1 MTAEQV
7 AALGPAFTEYLRHF
21 RPCFVTSNTFAH
33 LGTYCRGLLSDLDRK
48 SVEPIALAAGS
59 AVRTLQEF
67 LTHHV
72 WDHDALLARIQRR
85 IVTDHLPAPGPG
97 QRRGDDDDDELGVIG
112 LIDETSVPKKGDKT
126 PGVQRQYCGALGKLE
141 NCIVTVHLAVKH
153 GPFLAML
160 DSDLFLPEQSWDLDR
175 RRCREAHVPDDIT
188 YRPKWLIALEQLE
201 RATANGVRFDWL
213 VFDEGYGGK
222 PEFLRLLDER
232 GQHYVAEVPRN
243 FMCWPTLPKYD
254 SLQAPFAA
262 KRVDNAATW
271 GKPFLR
277 QEGQAVQLDR
287 QTLGPQTWNVKAAQV
302 YLQREDGRPTDR
314 TYWLIVARNLQTDET
329 KYFISNAPPQTK
341 LLTLLKVAFS
351 RWGVEH
357 AFRLVKSEIGFGHFE
372 GRSWRGL
379 LRHMIL
385 CQAVMLFVAEQT
397 TRLRGEKPEAR
408 VDVDDG
414 TDGAGAE
421 RGLPA
426 LAEASARV
434 IIGSGARR
442 LGHPLSPGP
451 QRGRQTLADSVGAKA
466 EVAL

>member
-7 AALGPAFTEYLRHF
+7 AELGPAFTDYLRGF

-85 IVTDHLPAPGPG
+85 IVTEHLPAPES
-97 QRRGDDDDDELGVIG
+97 RADDELGVVG

-126 PGVQRQYCGALGKLE
+126 PGVQRQYCGALGKVE

-153 GPFLAML
+153 GSFLALL

-175 RRCREAHVPDDIT
+175 GRCRAAHVPEDIT
-188 YRPKWLIALEQLE
+188 YRPKWMIALEQLD

-213 VFDEGYGGK
+213 TFDEGYGGK

-232 GQHYVAEVPRN
+232 GLHYVAEVPRN
-243 FMCWPTLPKYD
+243 FTCWPTLPKYD
-254 SLQAPFAA
+254 SRQAPFAA
-262 KRVDNAATW
+262 KRADNAATW

-277 QEGQAVQLDR
+277 QEWRTVELDR
-287 QTLGPQTWNVKAAQV
+287 QTLPAQSWKVKAAQV
-302 YLQREDGRPTDR
+302 YLQRQDGRPTDR
-314 TYWLIVARNLQTDET
+314 TYWLIVARNVQTDET

-357 AFRLVKSEIGFGHFE
+357 AFRLVKTEVGLGHFE

-397 TRLRGEKPEAR
+397 TRLRGEKSAA
-408 VDVDDG
+408 DDG
-414 TDGAGAE
+414 ADGAGVE
-421 RGLPA
+421 HRLPA
-426 LAEASARV
+426 LAGASSQV
-434 IIGSGARR
+434 VIGS
-442 LGHPLSPGP
+442 
-451 QRGRQTLADSVGAKA
+451 
-466 EVAL
+466 